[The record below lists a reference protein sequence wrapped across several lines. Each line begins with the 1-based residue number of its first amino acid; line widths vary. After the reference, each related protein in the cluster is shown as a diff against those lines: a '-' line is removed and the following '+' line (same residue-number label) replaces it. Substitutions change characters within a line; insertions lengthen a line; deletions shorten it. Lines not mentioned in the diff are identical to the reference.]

1 MKKITYKNKQKE
13 KNSESFSYFEKNFSS
28 KSSTLKFLYKN
39 LKKSKIEK
47 IYDFSVQDWN
57 HNQKTIIK
65 YIQKK
70 FPSRKIIIRS
80 SALGEDSIKKSQ
92 AGNYDSILN
101 IDTSSTHKIKNG
113 VNCVIKSYIK
123 KGNTNTNN
131 LILIQTQSKNIIFS
145 GVVFTRSSDSG
156 LPYFI
161 INYEENGS
169 TVGVTKGL
177 VNNSIK
183 ISRNTNVRTLP
194 IHWSTLLKSIFEIE
208 KLLNSTSLDIEFGVT
223 KSKKIIIFQVRPI
236 TSLTQKFESDSQIFK
251 TIKNHK
257 IIFKKKKTS
266 SIVKNEPLILSD
278 MTDWNPAEIIGNNPN
293 LLDYSLYDYL
303 LMNNSWYL
311 GRKKLNYSDIHNKE
325 LMVKFGNKPYV
336 DIRSSFLSLIPK
348 NIPKKLK
355 QKLLF
360 FYYKKLQQ
368 NTHLHDKAE
377 FEILFSCYEP
387 FIENRLDELKAYNF
401 SILEIKELKK
411 YLLDF
416 TNDLIGNFDH
426 LSKECMN
433 SISLMQQNRIEI
445 HKNLNK
451 TDRKYDDLLAA
462 SKLLLED
469 CKNLGAIPFSL
480 MARIAFVSSIIL
492 KNLVKNK
499 KISDKSV
506 EIFMNSID
514 SPLSRF
520 QTDQLKL
527 NNNKLSKKEFFIRY
541 GHLRPGTYDITAA
554 RYDQNP
560 LVISDIKIRSKTEKI
575 TPTLNNTQKILK
587 NSGLDFSKTSFDIFT
602 KKSLS
607 QREELKFEFTKNLSD
622 ALELIAEASI
632 ILNFSRSEISNLDI
646 SFILSSYK
654 KYSKNMLIKKW
665 KIRID
670 NQKNKKELYN
680 KIILPPI
687 ITSEKNFD
695 IISYPLSKPN
705 FVTKKK
711 TKSEIIEIKKI
722 IDTKNI
728 SEKVILLENAD
739 PGYDWIFSYNLSG
752 LITKY
757 GGVASH
763 MAIRCAELNLPAAIG
778 CGEILYEKLQKS
790 SKILLDCE
798 NLQISVLEHNESDSF
813 IEEKQLLKSLGYIK

>member
-1 MKKITYKNKQKE
+1 MKKIRYKNKQK
-13 KNSESFSYFEKNFSS
+13 NSSSLSYFEKNSSS

-39 LKKSKIEK
+39 LKNSKIEK
-47 IYDFSVQDWN
+47 IYDFSVIDWKQN
-57 HNQKTIIK
+57 KKIIIK
-65 YIQKK
+65 NIQKK
-70 FPSRKIIIRS
+70 FPNRKIIIRS

-101 IDTSSTHKIKNG
+101 IDTTSTSKIKNG
-113 VNCVIKSYIK
+113 VNCVINSYIK

-131 LILIQTQSKNIIFS
+131 LILIQTQSKNIVSS

-161 INYEENGS
+161 INYEKSGS

-183 ISRNTNVRTLP
+183 ISRDTNLRSLLTD
-194 IHWSTLLKSIFEIE
+194 WSTLIRSIFEIE
-208 KLLNSTSLDIEFGVT
+208 ELLNSTSLDIEFGVT

-236 TSLTQKFESDSQIFK
+236 TSLKPKLESDSRIFK

-257 IIFKKKKTS
+257 NIFKKKKS
-266 SIVKNEPLILSD
+266 SSNVKNEPLIFSD

-303 LMNNSWYL
+303 LMSDAWYI
-311 GRKKLNYSDIHNKE
+311 GRKKLNYSDIHNKK
-325 LMVKFGNKPYV
+325 LMVKFGNKPYI
-336 DIRSSFLSLIPK
+336 DTRSSFLSLIPK
-348 NIPKKLK
+348 NIPEKLK

-387 FIENRLDELKAYNF
+387 FIENRLSELKEYNF
-401 SILEIKELKK
+401 SVLEIKELKK
-411 YLLDF
+411 HLLDF
-416 TNDLIGNFDH
+416 TNVLIENFDN

-433 SISLMQQNRIEI
+433 SIILMQQNRMKI

-451 TDRKYDDLLAA
+451 TGRKYDDLLTA
-462 SKLLLED
+462 SKLLLKD
-469 CKNLGAIPFSL
+469 CKNFGTIPFSM

-520 QTDQLKL
+520 QIDQLKL
-527 NNNKLSKKEFFIRY
+527 NNGKLSKKEFFIKY
-541 GHLRPGTYDITAA
+541 GHLRPGTYDITAT

-560 LVISDIKIRSKTEKI
+560 LIVSDIKIRSKTKNV
-575 TPTLNNTQKILK
+575 TPTLNNAQTILK
-587 NSGLDFSKTSFDIFT
+587 NSGLDFSKISFDIFA

-622 ALELIAEASI
+622 ALELIAEAST

-654 KYSKNMLIKKW
+654 KYPKNLLVKNW
-665 KIRID
+665 KTRIN

-687 ITSEKNFD
+687 LTSEKNFD

-705 FVTKKK
+705 FVTKKQ

-722 IDTKNI
+722 LDTKNI

-739 PGYDWIFSYNLSG
+739 PGYDWIFSHNLSG

-798 NLQISVLEHNESDSF
+798 NSQISILEHNESDSF

>member
-1 MKKITYKNKQKE
+1 
-13 KNSESFSYFEKNFSS
+13 
-28 KSSTLKFLYKN
+28 
-39 LKKSKIEK
+39 
-47 IYDFSVQDWN
+47 
-57 HNQKTIIK
+57 
-65 YIQKK
+65 
-70 FPSRKIIIRS
+70 
-80 SALGEDSIKKSQ
+80 
-92 AGNYDSILN
+92 
-101 IDTSSTHKIKNG
+101 
-113 VNCVIKSYIK
+113 
-123 KGNTNTNN
+123 
-131 LILIQTQSKNIIFS
+131 
-145 GVVFTRSSDSG
+145 
-156 LPYFI
+156 
-161 INYEENGS
+161 
-169 TVGVTKGL
+169 
-177 VNNSIK
+177 
-183 ISRNTNVRTLP
+183 
-194 IHWSTLLKSIFEIE
+194 
-208 KLLNSTSLDIEFGVT
+208 
-223 KSKKIIIFQVRPI
+223 
-236 TSLTQKFESDSQIFK
+236 
-251 TIKNHK
+251 
-257 IIFKKKKTS
+257 
-266 SIVKNEPLILSD
+266 

-348 NIPKKLK
+348 NIPKKLQ

-387 FIENRLDELKAYNF
+387 IIENRLYELKAYNF

-416 TNDLIGNFDH
+416 TNDLIDNFDH

-433 SISLMQQNRIEI
+433 SISLMQQNRIKI

-451 TDRKYDDLLAA
+451 TDRKYDDLLTA
-462 SKLLLED
+462 SKFLLED
-469 CKNLGAIPFSL
+469 CKNFGAIPFSL

-587 NSGLDFSKTSFDIFT
+587 NSGLDLLDSNDKSLQPVRYRAIIKTSNPKEIIN
-602 KKSLS
+602 S
-607 QREELKFEFTKNLSD
+607 
-622 ALELIAEASI
+622 LELEGVKAIIPTEDWEILGNSSLFPNSLKLSRETVSI
-632 ILNFSRSEISNLDI
+632 PLYPSLTNDEIDL
-646 SFILSSYK
+646 ILSV
-654 KYSKNMLIKKW
+654 LIKK
-665 KIRID
+665 
-670 NQKNKKELYN
+670 
-680 KIILPPI
+680 
-687 ITSEKNFD
+687 
-695 IISYPLSKPN
+695 
-705 FVTKKK
+705 
-711 TKSEIIEIKKI
+711 
-722 IDTKNI
+722 
-728 SEKVILLENAD
+728 
-739 PGYDWIFSYNLSG
+739 
-752 LITKY
+752 
-757 GGVASH
+757 
-763 MAIRCAELNLPAAIG
+763 
-778 CGEILYEKLQKS
+778 
-790 SKILLDCE
+790 
-798 NLQISVLEHNESDSF
+798 
-813 IEEKQLLKSLGYIK
+813 